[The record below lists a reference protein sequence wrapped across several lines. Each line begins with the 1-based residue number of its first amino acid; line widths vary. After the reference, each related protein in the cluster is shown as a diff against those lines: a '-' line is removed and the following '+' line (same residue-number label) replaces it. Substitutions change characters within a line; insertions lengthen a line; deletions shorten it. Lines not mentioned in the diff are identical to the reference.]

1 MKQFILLLTVCC
13 LKFSLGSAQQ
23 ANNHF
28 LKNDSIM
35 IITAQEYLGN
45 KIGINFVEKHL
56 KINSVDSI
64 HGMITFLINTQ
75 GKKRM
80 RNMIIVFVDGNKID
94 SIRTPKISKIDIT
107 RYYKGVISKHIF
119 LNKTYAIELAE
130 KIGFQKGIK
139 PWSIKLSR
147 FLDNILWEVENTQKE
162 QLNKPYF
169 ASGKELNI
177 NARTGKYKKYD
188 WTSIE

>member
-1 MKQFILLLTVCC
+1 MKKFILILIVCC
-13 LKFSLGSAQQ
+13 LKFSIGFAQQ
-23 ANNHF
+23 VDNHF

-35 IITAQEYLGN
+35 IITAQKYLGS
-45 KIGINFVEKHL
+45 KIGTSFVEKYL
-56 KINSVDSI
+56 NVNSVDSI
-64 HGMITFLINTQ
+64 HGMISFLINAQ

-94 SIRTPKISKIDIT
+94 SIGTPKISKIDIT
-107 RYYKGVISKHIF
+107 RYYKGVLSKHIF

-139 PWSIKLSR
+139 PWSIKLTR
-147 FLDNILWEVENTQKE
+147 FLDNIIWEVENTQKE

-169 ASGKELNI
+169 AAGNELSI
-177 NARTGKYKKYD
+177 NARTGKYKEYH
-188 WTSIE
+188 WISGE

>member
-1 MKQFILLLTVCC
+1 MKQFILLLIVCC

-23 ANNHF
+23 ADNHF

-35 IITAQEYLGN
+35 IITAQKYLGN
-45 KIGINFVEKHL
+45 KIGTSFVEKHL

-64 HGMITFLINTQ
+64 HGMLTFLINAQ

-94 SIRTPKISKIDIT
+94 SIRTPKISKIDIKS
-107 RYYKGVISKHIF
+107 YYKGVISKHIF

-130 KIGFQKGIK
+130 KLGFQKGIK
-139 PWSIKLSR
+139 PWSIKLTR
-147 FLDNILWEVENTQKE
+147 FLDNIIWEVENTQKE
-162 QLNKPYF
+162 QLHKPYF
-169 ASGKELNI
+169 AAGNELSI
-177 NARTGKYKKYD
+177 NAQTGKYKKYN